1 VATSVRTALRRLT
14 RDERGETNV
23 SMISWMIVAVL
34 VVFAFRAQLQDMLTA
49 AANFVMTTLG
59 I

>member
-1 VATSVRTALRRLT
+1 MATSVRTALRRLT